1 MAETLSHI
9 VKEALIGMIATVTD
23 MVPPKDAAP
32 PPFIQA
38 AIDRAV
44 ERISAAVPAAE
55 QHPDDVAVDRFAA
68 AMKAKLAAARAKG
81 RYGWDDPEQCSDEEL
96 ADELVEHL
104 SKGNTYTFEDVA
116 NFAMMLHQRGA
127 DPEVLATAAAPAQVA
142 QEPLFMV
149 EIGEDGE
156 YAVLV
161 RDADRLRHLKRLG
174 RYQTH
179 NLYTA
184 PAAPAQVAWI
194 PLAIRQPSVGQYV
207 VLAGLQGADAPGRY
221 WRMTGIRRD
230 DGYYDSNGCTCNDA
244 THWVPLPDAPGA
256 AQPAAEQRGT
266 VRVPVETLQHIHRDL
281 DACQKVIW
289 LAGCRPFGY
298 GFDPAYVTEAQAR
311 LKEIDALLSK
321 EATHA

>member
-9 VKEALIGMIATVTD
+9 VKKALIGMIATVTN

-55 QHPDDVAVDRFAA
+55 QHPDDVAVDRFAV

-96 ADELVEHL
+96 AGELVEHL

-127 DPEVLATAAAPAQVA
+127 APEVLAAAAAPAQVA
-142 QEPLFMV
+142 QEPSKLEKLLVDEERSHSLTVDQRDRAEEMATKLAEAVGHHFGRDV
-149 EIGEDGE
+149 GEHSSANCPLE
-156 YAVLV
+156 NALI
-161 RDADRLRHLKRLG
+161 LL
-174 RYQTH
+174 
-179 NLYTA
+179 NTA
-184 PAAPAQVAWI
+184 P
-194 PLAIRQPSVGQYV
+194 
-207 VLAGLQGADAPGRY
+207 
-221 WRMTGIRRD
+221 
-230 DGYYDSNGCTCNDA
+230 
-244 THWVPLPDAPGA
+244 
-256 AQPAAEQRGT
+256 PAAEQPGT

-298 GFDPAYVTEAQAR
+298 GFDPAYVTAAQAR
-311 LKEIDALLSK
+311 LKDIEALLGK
-321 EATHA
+321 EAPHA